1 MNEQHKLILNIV
13 GSPGSGKTTVCA
25 HLEEKYRFVT
35 VRPSDSIRLYAQ
47 EHGIPLVRRLDY
59 VMCGQRM
66 KQEDPHIFVK
76 AVLANPAERIC
87 VDGLRMPFDMDELRK
102 QGAVMLALECDPI
115 ERYERAVMRNTD
127 KNASRLV
134 SFDEFMAD
142 EAIDKGHDNPQMPNI
157 EKMIESADYTIETT
171 KLPLADLIIKVDS
184 IIEELLTRKPGDS
197 TSSGSGNTTSQQR

>member
-115 ERYERAVMRNTD
+115 DGTSAP
-127 KNASRLV
+127 SC
-134 SFDEFMAD
+134 
-142 EAIDKGHDNPQMPNI
+142 AIPTKMPPAWYHSMSSWPT
-157 EKMIESADYTIETT
+157 KPLTKATTIRRC
-171 KLPLADLIIKVDS
+171 P
-184 IIEELLTRKPGDS
+184 
-197 TSSGSGNTTSQQR
+197 TSKR